1 MDTENK
7 NEIDIKLNPEDLK
20 EIKENPLIYYQS
32 QLIKCDE
39 QIAVLKKDET
49 RIKMALE
56 RLDLS
61 DAQIVNL
68 EKEKEDN
75 KASLNRFYAVREE
88 LENHIKEEGN
98 M

>member
-7 NEIDIKLNPEDLK
+7 NEIDIKLNTEDLK

>member
-7 NEIDIKLNPEDLK
+7 NEIDIKLNPEGLK

>member
-7 NEIDIKLNPEDLK
+7 KEIDIRLNPEDLRK
-20 EIKENPLIYYQS
+20 IKEPPLIYYQS

-49 RIKMALE
+49 RIKMALD

-75 KASLNRFYAVREE
+75 KALLNKYQAIRKE
-88 LENHIKEEGN
+88 LENHIKVDSDK
-98 M
+98 